1 MLVSE
6 LYIWKELTEREVTE
20 VAKVTKVSK
29 VTEVTKKVLR
39 LLCAGEAL
47 GFFVGEEGEEGVL
60 VAKDS

>member
-6 LYIWKELTEREVTE
+6 LYVCKELTEREVTE
-20 VAKVTKVSK
+20 VAKVTKVS
-29 VTEVTKKVLR
+29 KKVLR